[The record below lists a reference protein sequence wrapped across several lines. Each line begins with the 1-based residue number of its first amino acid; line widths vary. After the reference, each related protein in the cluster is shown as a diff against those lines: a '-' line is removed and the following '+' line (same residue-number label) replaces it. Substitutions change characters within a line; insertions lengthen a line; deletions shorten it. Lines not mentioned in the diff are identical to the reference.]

1 MADHTE
7 HDPTLTDDEYEVDE
21 LQDWDD
27 WNADEA
33 DEQEESSDLDS
44 ELLCLFCDS
53 KFTYCDELFDHCSA
67 THHFDFRAIRNAL
80 GLSFYSSFKLINYVR
95 SQVFDCRC
103 WSCGQ
108 RCQSSKDLLNHL
120 HETVDLKDIKPIW
133 DSDVFLKPFLADD
146 AVLYSFGEDEEG
158 DDEYNVAVDKDE
170 LMSDLRHFEEI
181 CIDHQIHVEKIASD
195 SDNCCESGKKDG
207 DLLSNGCLNTASS
220 SGMVTANGVNSGE
233 YVGSSERKT
242 KGKSIRT
249 YVPNHGSK
257 DMKNVNDDYFASY
270 SSFVIHREMLNDKV
284 RMDAYGQAILKNP
297 SLLKSAVVMDVG
309 CGTGI
314 LSLFA
319 AQAGASKVIAVE
331 ASEKMAS
338 VATRIAK
345 DNDLLLKS
353 SVDSTTHGTG
363 VIEVVQGMVEEL
375 DKSMVIQPHSVDVL
389 LSEWMGYCLLYEAM
403 LSSVLFA
410 RDKWLKPGGAM
421 LPDTATIFVAGF
433 GKGATSL
440 PFWESVYGFN
450 MSCVGKEL
458 VDGAAKVPIVD
469 VVEDH
474 GLVTSAAILQTFDL
488 VTMKP
493 DEVDFTASV
502 VLEPNCDGATSGSNG
517 LKSETTWCYGIVLW
531 FETGF
536 TSRFCKEKPAVLST
550 SPYTPPT
557 HWMQTILTFPEPIAV
572 TSGKSCVDRSAA
584 VGTEVCPAAR
594 IQLRISIAR
603 ASQHRNIDISLE
615 TTGID
620 LHGRKHSWPVQLFN
634 LT

>member
-1 MADHTE
+1 MANHTE
-7 HDPTLTDDEYEVDE
+7 YDPTLTDDEDEVEE
-21 LQDWDD
+21 LQEWDD
-27 WNADEA
+27 WNAE
-33 DEQEESSDLDS
+33 EEEEEEEEESS
-44 ELLCLFCDS
+44 ELLCFFCDS
-53 KFTYCDELFDHCSA
+53 RFSSCDELFDHCSA
-67 THHFDFRAIRNAL
+67 THHFDFPAIRKAL
-80 GLSFYSSFKLINYVR
+80 GLSFYSSFKLINYLR
-95 SQVFDCRC
+95 SQVAENRC
-103 WSCGQ
+103 WSCGLS
-108 RCQSSKDLLNHL
+108 CQSNKDLQNHL
-120 HETVDLKDIKPIW
+120 HETVNLEDIKPMW
-133 DSDVFLKPFLADD
+133 NSDEYLKPFLQDD
-146 AVLYSFGEDEEG
+146 SVLFSFGEDEEG
-158 DDEYNVAVDKDE
+158 DDDYAVAVDKDE

-181 CIDHQIHVEKIASD
+181 CIDHQIHVEKIAGD
-195 SDNCCESGKKDG
+195 SDNSCESGKRDV
-207 DLLSNGCLNTASS
+207 DSSSNGYLNTASS
-220 SGMVTANGVNSGE
+220 SGKVTANGVNSGE
-233 YVGSSERKT
+233 HVGSADRKT
-242 KGKSIRT
+242 KGKSIKA
-249 YVPNHGSK
+249 YIPNHGSK
-257 DMKNVNDDYFASY
+257 DMKNINDDYFASY
-270 SSFVIHREMLNDKV
+270 SSYGIHREMLSDKV

-297 SLLKSAVVMDVG
+297 SLLKSAIVMDVG

-319 AQAGASKVIAVE
+319 AQAGASRVIAVE

-345 DNDLLLKS
+345 DNGLLWKS
-353 SVDSTTHGTG
+353 PVGSTAHGTG

-403 LSSVLFA
+403 LSSVIFA
-410 RDKWLKPGGAM
+410 RDKWLKPGGAI

-440 PFWESVYGFN
+440 QFWENVYGFN

-502 VLEPNCDGATSGSNG
+502 VLEPNCDGATSGSND

-550 SPYTPPT
+550 SPYTPQT
-557 HWMQTILTFPEPIAV
+557 HWMQTILTFQEPIAV

-620 LHGRKHSWPVQLFN
+620 PHGRKHSWPLQLFN
-634 LT
+634 LS